1 MKPIKTIKL
10 ATAVAAGLALAAC
23 GSDSDDTPVTM
34 SMAANANASVVALT
48 KIADATCFEA
58 NQCSASGYNFPEDA
72 IMVEANDGEDIT
84 NKLSAAVNDAGQD
97 SVIVLPK
104 GTFKVNKSLAISS
117 SQSGLT
123 LVGYGIDETKLDFS
137 ESSAD
142 DGIKISGGTNFVL
155 RDFSVYEA
163 AKNGIKVDQVNGIHF
178 NYVSAIWEAPLTADS
193 EESGANG
200 IYGLYPVGSQNV
212 LVENSYSKGSVDA
225 GIYVGQSDNIV
236 VRNNVAEHNIAGIEI
251 ENSSNADVYENVTFD
266 NTGGILIFDLPGLD
280 KAFGSNVRIF
290 NNHSYDNNLPNYG
303 SGFVGYIPKGT
314 GSLVL
319 ASDGVEIYNNQFD
332 DNDTQA
338 IALTSF
344 FLIDEDVENYEAT
357 YLATMMDG
365 WTPITNNIYIHDNS
379 YKNNASDPDLNPDT
393 SLLAEVSLGYLA
405 GQNAAGKA
413 VTHPAIIYD
422 GIGELL
428 IRAEKFEPLID
439 SDVYDGNTMCVEDSV
454 DQNDNGS
461 TLIIGSVYGVNP
473 MELDAENNP
482 VNFDETSLP
491 VPTLRVGVLGSDSNT
506 IMNCSGTPTRLS
518 PSIAT
523 IDGRKYGCGTGGD
536 DENSESCSLQ
546 LFVPMRSQFGS
557 SL

>member
-1 MKPIKTIKL
+1 MKTIKTIKL
-10 ATAVAAGLALAAC
+10 ATAVAAGLTLAAC
-23 GSDSDDTPVTM
+23 GSDSKNSPVTM
-34 SMAANANASVVALT
+34 SMAANSNASVVALT
-48 KIADATCFEA
+48 KITDSTCFEA
-58 NQCSASGYNFPEDA
+58 NECSASGYTFPNDA
-72 IMVEANDGEDIT
+72 IVIDATSGEDIT
-84 NKLSAAVNDAGQD
+84 NKLSAAVNDASQN

-123 LVGYGIDETKLDFS
+123 LVGYGIDQTKLDFS
-137 ESSAD
+137 DSSAD
-142 DGIKISGGTNFVL
+142 DGIKITGGTNFVL

-178 NYVSAIWEAPLTADS
+178 NYVSAIWETPLNAES

-314 GSLVL
+314 GALVL
-319 ASDGVEIYNNQFD
+319 ASDGVEFYSNQFD

-344 FLIDEDVENYEAT
+344 FLIDEDIESYGANYGAT
-357 YLATMMDG
+357 IMNG
-365 WTPITNNIYIHDNS
+365 WTPITNNIYIHENN
-379 YKNNASDPDLNPDT
+379 YKNNASDPDLDPET

-405 GQNAAGKA
+405 GQNSAGKA

-422 GIGELL
+422 GIGQLL
-428 IRAEKFEPLID
+428 TEAGALTDMGLNPGTFTD
-439 SDVYDGNTMCVEDSV
+439 TMCVEHSV

-461 TLIIGSVYGVNP
+461 TLNIGSVYGLNP
-473 MELDAENNP
+473 TELDAENNP
-482 VNFDETSLP
+482 VNFDENDKP
-491 VPTLRVGVLGSDSNT
+491 VPTLRVGELGSDSNT
-506 IMNCSGTPTRLS
+506 LLKCSTSPTRLN

-523 IDGRKYGCGTGGD
+523 INGVTYGCGAGGD
-536 DENSESCSLQ
+536 DENSDSCNL
-546 LFVPMRSQFGS
+546 
-557 SL
+557 

>member
-344 FLIDEDVENYEAT
+344 FLIDEDVENYGAT
-357 YLATMMDG
+357 YGATIMNG
-365 WTPITNNIYIHDNS
+365 WTPITNNIYIHDNR
-379 YKNNASDPDLNPDT
+379 YKNNASDPDLNPET

-405 GQNAAGKA
+405 GQNAAGQP

-428 IRAEKFEPLID
+428 TEAGALTEMGLMPGTFTD
-439 SDVYDGNTMCVEDSV
+439 TMCVEDSI

-461 TLIIGSVYGVNP
+461 TLNIGSVYGVNP
-473 MELDAENNP
+473 AELDAENNP
-482 VNFDETSLP
+482 VNFDENSEP
-491 VPTLRVGVLGSDSNT
+491 VPTLRVGELGSETNT
-506 IMNCSGTPTRLS
+506 LFQCSTSPTRLS
-518 PSIAT
+518 ASVVT
-523 IDGRKYGCGTGGD
+523 INGVTYGCGTGGD
-536 DENSESCSLQ
+536 DENSESCSL
-546 LFVPMRSQFGS
+546 
-557 SL
+557 